1 MHSAL
6 KASSRVEYGVARH
19 AVQSMTAAGG
29 ILEQSWKAQMEE
41 LEVRL
46 ARSKAK
52 WKIVIGHHPLKSQL
66 QVTAPSWHSIDS
78 ADWRP
83 GLHRPA
89 TVLLACP
96 EALCNSEF
104 WRIAAA
110 LSSVPHQLTCLEWYV
125 FCHTYQHSVHRALAR
140 ASRSRQAWR

>member
-1 MHSAL
+1 MPSAL
-6 KASSRVEYGVARH
+6 TLSRPEDGIGRY

-66 QVTAPSWHSIDS
+66 QVTPSSWHSI
-78 ADWRP
+78 
-83 GLHRPA
+83 
-89 TVLLACP
+89 
-96 EALCNSEF
+96 
-104 WRIAAA
+104 
-110 LSSVPHQLTCLEWYV
+110 
-125 FCHTYQHSVHRALAR
+125 
-140 ASRSRQAWR
+140 RSTEI

>member
-1 MHSAL
+1 MSTPHSLMPKNRTGIGRYAMQRML
-6 KASSRVEYGVARH
+6 P
-19 AVQSMTAAGG
+19 AGG

-66 QVTAPSWHSIDS
+66 QVTPSSWHISCTAS
-78 ADWRP
+78 CRP

-89 TVLLACP
+89 TMLLAYP
-96 EALCNSEF
+96 RALCNSELF
-104 WRIAAA
+104 RIAAA
-110 LSSVPHQLTCLEWYV
+110 LS
-125 FCHTYQHSVHRALAR
+125 
-140 ASRSRQAWR
+140 